1 MKMVVKSTRVI
12 EIGLFMPSLARLQRI
27 VQDVN
32 TAASLNEMLRMI
44 SSQVK
49 DVMSVN
55 VCSIYLFNQ
64 ELKELVLMHTE
75 GLDNTSVG
83 QVRMPL
89 GDGLVGLVGEEQ
101 QLLNI
106 EDAPRHPKFHYFPEA
121 HEDSFH
127 AFLGAPI
134 IHYRKLVGVLVVQ
147 QKASRRFNDEDEA
160 FLVTIAAHLSAA
172 LNDAINSGNV
182 SDLIKTSKKSN
193 SFVNGIIGSPGVGI
207 GRVVAAGSTLS
218 FKDVED
224 LCSLDPIAELELF
237 DAAVKLVQAELEQGH
252 QSMASTPGDVQAI
265 FDAYQMILSSDDLQ
279 QAIRQR
285 IKAGSMAPA
294 ALKAVI
300 EEHAAIFE
308 AMEDPYFRARG
319 EDIRSIGLRLL
330 KFLVEPDIKVVNYD
344 SPTILAGSVVSVT
357 DIAQV
362 PHGKLAG
369 IICKQG
375 SALSHT
381 AILAGALGVPAVMG
395 VGELPLRKL
404 AGKSAIID
412 GYQGRVHFQPSTAL
426 RAEFTRLA
434 RQDNQFDL
442 SLEKLRDLP
451 AETTDGFRVSMNVNT
466 GLLSDITPGLE
477 KGAEGV
483 GLYRTEIPFIVHES
497 FPTEDEQ
504 YRVYRKV
511 LSEFHPRPVTVR
523 TLDIGGDKPLPY
535 FPVEED
541 NPYLGWRGIRFTLDH
556 PEIFLGQIRALL
568 RADVGLGNLK
578 ILLPMISSVDEVD
591 SFFELLRKA
600 IKGLRSEGLAIEKP
614 PVGIMVEVPSTIF
627 LLDYMAWR
635 LDFLSIGTNDLT
647 QYLLAVDRNN
657 QSVASLFSRLHP
669 SVVRALSYI
678 VEQANKN
685 GLPISLCGELA
696 ADPAAI
702 LLLVGMGVNSISM
715 NAHSLPRIKHVIRS
729 ISKLQAEGLV
739 ANALRMQSE
748 TEIRLMLNKALE
760 NAGLDEHLQ
769 RASAGRVK
777 TDA

>member
-1 MKMVVKSTRVI
+1 MVVESARITQ
-12 EIGLFMPSLARLQRI
+12 IGIFMPSLARLQRI

-49 DVMSVN
+49 DVMSVD

-64 ELKELVLMHTE
+64 ERKELVLMHTE
-75 GLDNTSVG
+75 GLDNASVG
-83 QVRMPL
+83 QIRMPL

-127 AFLGAPI
+127 AFLGTPI

-147 QKASRRFNDEDEA
+147 QKASRRFDDEDEA

-207 GRVVAAGSTLS
+207 GRIVAAGSTLS

-224 LCSLDPIAELELF
+224 LCSLDPSAELVLF

-265 FDAYQMILSSDDLQ
+265 FDAYQMILNSDDLQ

-285 IKAGSMAPA
+285 IEAGAMAPA
-294 ALKAVI
+294 ALKVVI

-308 AMEDPYFRARG
+308 EMEDLYFRARG

-330 KFLVEPDIKVVNYD
+330 KFLIEPDIKVVSYD
-344 SPTILAGSVVSVT
+344 QPIILAGNVVSVT

-412 GYQGRVHFQPSTAL
+412 GYQGRIHFQPSTAL

-434 RQDNQFDL
+434 RKDNQFDR

-451 AETTDGFRVSMNVNT
+451 AETTDGFRVAMHVNT

-483 GLYRTEIPFIVHES
+483 GLYRTEIPFMVHES

-511 LSEFHPRPVTVR
+511 LSQFHPRPVTMR

-556 PEIFLGQIRALL
+556 PEIFLGQIRAML
-568 RADVGLGNLK
+568 RANEGLDNLK

-600 IKGLRSEGLAIEKP
+600 IKGLRSEGLTIEKP

-635 LDFLSIGTNDLT
+635 LDFISIGTNDLT

-702 LLLVGMGVNSISM
+702 LLLVGMGVNAVSM

-729 ISKLQAEGLV
+729 VSKVQAEGLV

-748 TEIRLMLNKALE
+748 VEIRLMLNKALE

-769 RASAGRVK
+769 RASAARVK
-777 TDA
+777 TGS

>member
-1 MKMVVKSTRVI
+1 
-12 EIGLFMPSLARLQRI
+12 MPSLALLQRI

-32 TAASLNEMLRMI
+32 TAASLPEMLRMI
-44 SSQVK
+44 SSQVQQ
-49 DVMSVN
+49 VLSVD
-55 VCSIYLFNQ
+55 VCSVYLMDADS
-64 ELKELVLMHTE
+64 KELVLMHTL
-75 GLDNTSVG
+75 GLDQSSVG
-83 QVRMPL
+83 KIRLPL
-89 GDGLVGLVGEEQ
+89 GDGLVGLVGEQQ

-106 EDAPRHPKFHYFPEA
+106 EDAPRHPKFHLFPQAQE
-121 HEDSFH
+121 ESFH

-134 IHYRKLVGVLVVQ
+134 IHYRKLVGVVVVQ
-147 QKASRRFNDEDEA
+147 QRVSRRFSDEDEA

-172 LNDAINSGNV
+172 LNDAIISGSV
-182 SDLIKTSKKSN
+182 AELLKTSKKSN
-193 SFVNGIIGSPGVGI
+193 SFVNGIIGSPGIGI
-207 GRVVAAGSTLS
+207 GRVVAAGSRLS

-224 LCSLDPIAELELF
+224 LCALDP
-237 DAAVKLVQAELEQGH
+237 KAELEQFEGAVTLVR
-252 QSMASTPGDVQAI
+252 QELQQGQLQMAGTPGDVQAI
-265 FDAYQMILSSDDLQ
+265 FDAYQMILDSDDLQ
-279 QAIRQR
+279 QAIKKR
-285 IKAGSMAPA
+285 IKAGAIAPA
-294 ALKAVI
+294 ALKVVI

-308 AMEDPYFRARG
+308 GMEDPYFRARG

-330 KFLVEPDIKVVNYD
+330 KFLVEPDTPIISYD
-344 SPTILAGSVVSVT
+344 QPTILAGNVVSVT

-362 PHGKLAG
+362 PQGKLAG
-369 IICKQG
+369 IICQQG

-381 AILAGALGVPAVMG
+381 AILASALGVPAVMG

-412 GYQGRVHFQPSTAL
+412 GYQGRVHFQPSTAI

-434 RQDNQFDL
+434 RQDNEFDR
-442 SLEKLRDLP
+442 SLDKLRDLP
-451 AETTDGFRVSMNVNT
+451 AETTDGFQIALQANT
-466 GLLSDITPGLE
+466 GLLSDMNPGLD

-483 GLYRTEIPFIVHES
+483 GLYRTEIPFMVHDS
-497 FPTEDEQ
+497 FPTEEEQ
-504 YRVYRKV
+504 YRVYRKM
-511 LSEFHPRPVTVR
+511 LSQFHPYPVTMR

-556 PEIFLGQIRALL
+556 PEIFLGQIRAML
-568 RADVGLGNLK
+568 RANEGLNNLK

-600 IKGLRSEGLAIEKP
+600 IKGLRSEGLEIEKP
-614 PVGIMVEVPSTIF
+614 PIGIMVEVPATLF
-627 LLDYMAWR
+627 LLDFMAWR
-635 LDFLSIGTNDLT
+635 LDFISIGTNDLT

-657 QSVASLFSRLHP
+657 QSVAGLFSRLHP
-669 SVVRALSYI
+669 SVVRALHYI
-678 VEQANKN
+678 TEQANKN

-702 LLLVGMGVNSISM
+702 LLLVGMGLDSFSM

-729 ISKLQAEGLV
+729 ISRQQAEGLV

-760 NAGLDEHLQ
+760 NAGLDQHLQ
-769 RASAGRVK
+769 RASAASGKREASK
-777 TDA
+777 A